1 MYTKWKQFIEDNI
14 RARYKSLAGN
24 KIKIFKYSETIGK
37 LLNNLS
43 ESIFQ
48 DISLNHAD
56 KF

>member
-14 RARYKSLAGN
+14 RARYKDLAGN
-24 KIKIFKYSETIGK
+24 KIKIFKYSETIMK

-48 DISLNHAD
+48 DISLNNID